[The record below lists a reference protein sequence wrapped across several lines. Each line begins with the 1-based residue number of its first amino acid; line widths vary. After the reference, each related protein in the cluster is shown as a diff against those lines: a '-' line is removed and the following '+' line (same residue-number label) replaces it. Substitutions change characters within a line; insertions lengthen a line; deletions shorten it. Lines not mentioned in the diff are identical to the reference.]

1 MNYNILP
8 LFSKPFYVKKLDYID
23 NVYFNK
29 LLSNIK
35 NQSYKK
41 SDNKFYTTVSKDY
54 SILEKKEFS
63 TLKNHILEEFNF
75 YKNDLLKY
83 NDTDFKIT
91 TSWLTKGEK
100 NQISRL
106 HNHTNSMFSG
116 IFYFSV
122 NKNQFNIMFENL
134 YKSMYNI
141 VPREHNI
148 YNSTD
153 QKILVED
160 KTLILFPSEVH
171 HQILQS
177 KSTKDRYSLAFNII
191 PTGSYGPENT
201 DSRVNIKVL

>member
-1 MNYNILP
+1 MNYSILP

-23 NVYFNK
+23 DDYFNK

-35 NQSYKK
+35 IQSYKK

-63 TLKNHILEEFNF
+63 TLKNRILDEFNL

-83 NDTDFKIT
+83 NNTDFKIT
-91 TSWLTKGEK
+91 TSWLTKGKK
-100 NQISRL
+100 NQLSRL

-122 NKNQFNIMFENL
+122 NKNQFNILFENF
-134 YKSMYNI
+134 YKSMYNV
-141 VPREHNI
+141 VPTEYNI
-148 YNSTD
+148 YNSTN
-153 QKILVED
+153 QKILVEN

-171 HQILQS
+171 HQILENNS
-177 KSTKDRYSLAFNII
+177 SKDRYSLAFNII
-191 PTGSYGPENT
+191 PDGSYGPKNT